1 MGQFLRVNGDY
12 NIKTEEGARITLD
25 TGPNVG
31 SVRVT
36 GDLLVEGATVYVA
49 ATNLDIED
57 NIIVLNKGETGAGV
71 TLDYSG
77 VQIDR
82 GTLGAASFIWNE
94 NIAIPAG
101 SSSTNAGGWQLV
113 SGTDGVYSFSDSR
126 LKLKEILTE
135 STTDSGDLLVIGQGT
150 GVIKVGDRSLGLPP
164 GAPGY
169 ETFVTDDD
177 DVPNKKYVDDTIQNN
192 PTFQVVSDNSRVT
205 VSDKDRLP
213 NIASQPGTLAY
224 LASLPGP
231 SGLPGGYST
240 GGESAVS
247 VIVDGVMNT
256 QFYPNRTEMFDL
268 EFTGSEITTKNY
280 ISSGNI
286 NLRTQGTGRIQTN
299 YALQLDRIAGTPAST
314 ALATVV
320 YSGDP
325 SIGTTGLYYVN
336 DSAEARLQSGE
347 LINKNKALVFSMI
360 F

>member
-77 VQIDR
+77 IQIDR
-82 GTLGAASFIWNE
+82 GTLGATSFIWSE
-94 NIAIPAG
+94 NITIPAG

-126 LKLKEILTE
+126 LKLKEIITE
-135 STTDSGDLLVIGQGT
+135 STTDGGDLLVIGQGT
-150 GVIKVGDRSLGLPP
+150 GVIKVIGTDN
-164 GAPGY
+164 Y
-169 ETFVTDDD
+169 ENQVTHDD

-213 NIASQPGTLAY
+213 NIAAQPGSLAY
-224 LASLPGP
+224 LTATTGF
-231 SGLPGGYST
+231 ST

-247 VIVDGVMNT
+247 VIVDAALNT

-268 EFTGSEITTKNY
+268 EFTESEITTK
-280 ISSGNI
+280 SGITNQNI
-286 NLRTQGTGRIQTN
+286 LIRAQGTGKLQTN
-299 YALQLDRIAGTPAST
+299 YAVQLDSIAGTPAYVID
-314 ALATVV
+314 ATIL
-320 YSGDP
+320 YSATP
-325 SIGTTGLYYVN
+325 SIGTTGVWYVN
-336 DSAEARLQSGE
+336 PSAEARLQSGE

>member
-25 TGPNVG
+25 TGPGVG
-31 SVRVT
+31 SVLVT

-77 VQIDR
+77 IQIDR

-94 NIAIPAG
+94 NIAIPSG

-135 STTDSGDLLVIGQGT
+135 STIDGGDLLLIGQGT
-150 GVIKVGDRSLGLPP
+150 GVLKVGDRGVS
-164 GAPGY
+164 GY
-169 ETFVTDDD
+169 ETLVTDPD
-177 DVPNKKYVDDTIQNN
+177 DVPNKQYVDDTIQNN
-192 PTFQVVSDNSRVT
+192 PTFQVVSDNSRVI
-205 VSDKDRLP
+205 VSDKERLP
-213 NIASQPGTLAY
+213 NIAATPGSLAF
-224 LASLPGP
+224 LSALINPAT
-231 SGLPGGYST
+231 GLPGSYST

-247 VIVDGVMNT
+247 VIVDGALNT

-280 ISSGNI
+280 ITSGNI
-286 NLRTQGTGRIQTN
+286 NLRTQGTGKIQTN
-299 YALQLDRIAGTPAST
+299 YALQLDRIAGTPAFVSS
-314 ALATVV
+314 ATVI

-325 SIGTTGLYYVN
+325 AIGTTGLYYVN
-336 DSAEARLQSGE
+336 DSAEARLRSGE

>member
-31 SVRVT
+31 SVRIT

-77 VQIDR
+77 IQIDR
-82 GTLGAASFIWNE
+82 GTLGATSFIWNE

-101 SSSTNAGGWQLV
+101 SSSTNTGGWQLV
-113 SGTDGVYSFSDSR
+113 SGTGGVYSFSDSR

-150 GVIKVGDRSLGLPP
+150 GVIKVIGTDN
-164 GAPGY
+164 Y
-169 ETFVTDDD
+169 ENQVTHDD

-213 NIASQPGTLAY
+213 NIAAQPGSLAY
-224 LASLPGP
+224 LTATTGF
-231 SGLPGGYST
+231 ST

-247 VIVDGVMNT
+247 VIVDAALNT

-268 EFTGSEITTKNY
+268 EFTESEITTK
-280 ISSGNI
+280 SGITNQNI
-286 NLRTQGTGRIQTN
+286 LIRAQGTGKLQTN
-299 YALQLDRIAGTPAST
+299 YAVQLDSIAGTPAYVT
-314 ALATVV
+314 DATIL
-320 YSGDP
+320 YSATP
-325 SIGTTGLYYVN
+325 SIGTTGVWYVN
-336 DSAEARLQSGE
+336 PSAEARLQSGE

>member
-1 MGQFLRVNGDY
+1 
-12 NIKTEEGARITLD
+12 
-25 TGPNVG
+25 
-31 SVRVT
+31 
-36 GDLLVEGATVYVA
+36 VYVA

-77 VQIDR
+77 IQIDR
-82 GTLGAASFIWNE
+82 GTLGATSFIWSE
-94 NIAIPAG
+94 NITIPAG

-126 LKLKEILTE
+126 LKLKEIITE

-150 GVIKVGDRSLGLPP
+150 GVIKVIGTDN
-164 GAPGY
+164 Y
-169 ETFVTDDD
+169 ENQVTHDD

-213 NIASQPGTLAY
+213 NIAAQPGSLAY
-224 LASLPGP
+224 LTATTGF
-231 SGLPGGYST
+231 ST

-247 VIVDGVMNT
+247 VIVDAALNT

-268 EFTGSEITTKNY
+268 EFTESEITTK
-280 ISSGNI
+280 SGITNQNI
-286 NLRTQGTGRIQTN
+286 LIRAQGTGKLQTN
-299 YALQLDRIAGTPAST
+299 YAVQLDSIVGTPAPVT
-314 ALATVV
+314 DATVL
-320 YSGDP
+320 YSATP
-325 SIGTTGLYYVN
+325 SVGTTGVWYVN
-336 DSAEARLQSGE
+336 PSAEARLQSGE

>member
-77 VQIDR
+77 IQIDR

-94 NIAIPAG
+94 NIPVPAG
-101 SSSTNAGGWQLV
+101 NTAPGAATGGWQLV
-113 SGTDGVYSFSDSR
+113 SGTGGVYSFSDSR
-126 LKLKEILTE
+126 LKLKEIITE
-135 STTDSGDLLVIGQGT
+135 STTDGGDLLVIGQGT
-150 GVIKVGDRSLGLPP
+150 GVIKVIGTDN
-164 GAPGY
+164 Y
-169 ETFVTDDD
+169 ENQVTHDD

-205 VSDKDRLP
+205 VSDKERLP
-213 NIASQPGTLAY
+213 NIAAQPGSLAY
-224 LASLPGP
+224 LTATTGF
-231 SGLPGGYST
+231 ST

-247 VIVDGVMNT
+247 VIVDAALNT
-256 QFYPNRTEMFDL
+256 QFYPNRTEMFSL
-268 EFTGSEITTKNY
+268 EFTGSEITTK
-280 ISSGNI
+280 SGITNQNI
-286 NLRTQGTGRIQTN
+286 NVRTQGTGKLQTN
-299 YALQLDRIAGTPAST
+299 YAVQIDSIAGTPAYVT
-314 ALATVV
+314 DATIL
-320 YSGDP
+320 YSATP
-325 SIGTTGLYYVN
+325 SVGTTGVWYVN
-336 DSAEARLQSGE
+336 PSAEARLQSGE

>member
-36 GDLLVEGATVYVA
+36 GDLVVEGSTVIIE

-77 VQIDR
+77 IEIDR
-82 GTLGAASFIWNE
+82 GTLGAASLIWNE

-101 SSSTNAGGWQLV
+101 SSSSNAGGWQFV
-113 SGTDGVYSFSDSR
+113 SGTGGVYSFSDSR

-135 STTDSGDLLVIGQGT
+135 PTTDSGDLLLIGQGT
-150 GVIKVGDRSLGLPP
+150 GVVKVIGTDN
-164 GAPGY
+164 Y
-169 ETFVTDDD
+169 ENQVTHDD

-205 VSDKDRLP
+205 VSDKERLP
-213 NIASQPGTLAY
+213 NIASQPGSLAY
-224 LASLPGP
+224 LTATTGF
-231 SGLPGGYST
+231 ST
-240 GGESAVS
+240 NGESAVS
-247 VIVDGVMNT
+247 VIVDAALNT

-268 EFTGSEITTKNY
+268 EFTESEITTK
-280 ISSGNI
+280 SGITNQNI
-286 NLRTQGTGRIQTN
+286 NVRTQGTGKLQTN
-299 YALQLDRIAGTPAST
+299 YALQLDSIAGTPAYVT
-314 ALATVV
+314 DATLL
-320 YSGDP
+320 YSATP
-325 SIGTTGLYYVN
+325 SVGTTGVWYVN
-336 DSAEARLQSGE
+336 PTAEARLQSGE

>member
-25 TGPNVG
+25 TGPGVG
-31 SVRVT
+31 SVLVT

-94 NIAIPAG
+94 NIPIPTS

-113 SGTDGVYSFSDSR
+113 SGTGGVYGFSDSR
-126 LKLKEILTE
+126 LKLKEIITE
-135 STTDSGDLLVIGQGT
+135 STIDGGDLLLIGQGT
-150 GVIKVGDRSLGLPP
+150 GVLKVGDRGV
-164 GAPGY
+164 PGY
-169 ETFVTDDD
+169 ETLVIDPD
-177 DVPNKKYVDDTIQNN
+177 DVPNKQYVDDTIQNN

-205 VSDKDRLP
+205 VSDKNRLP
-213 NIASQPGTLAY
+213 NIAAQPGSLAY
-224 LASLPGP
+224 LYAT
-231 SGLPGGYST
+231 T
-240 GGESAVS
+240 GFDTGADGESAVS
-247 VIVDGVMNT
+247 VIVDGALNT
-256 QFYPNRTEMFDL
+256 QFFPNRTEMFDL

-280 ISSGNI
+280 ITEGNI
-286 NLRTQGTGRIQTN
+286 SLRTQGAGRIQIN
-299 YALQLDRIAGTPAST
+299 CPLQLDRIAGTPAYT
-314 ALATVV
+314 ALTTVI

>member
-77 VQIDR
+77 IQIDR
-82 GTLGAASFIWNE
+82 GTLGATSFIRSE
-94 NIAIPAG
+94 NITKTAG

-126 LKLKEILTE
+126 LKLKEIITE
-135 STTDSGDLLVIGQGT
+135 STTDGGDLLVIGQGT
-150 GVIKVGDRSLGLPP
+150 GVIKVIGTDN
-164 GAPGY
+164 Y
-169 ETFVTDDD
+169 ENQVTHDD

-205 VSDKDRLP
+205 VSDKERLP
-213 NIASQPGTLAY
+213 NIAAHPGSLAY
-224 LASLPGP
+224 LTATTGF
-231 SGLPGGYST
+231 ST

-247 VIVDGVMNT
+247 VIVDAALNT

-268 EFTGSEITTKNY
+268 EFTESEITTK
-280 ISSGNI
+280 SGITNQNI
-286 NLRTQGTGRIQTN
+286 LIRAQGTGKLQTN
-299 YALQLDRIAGTPAST
+299 YAVQLDSIAGTPAYVID
-314 ALATVV
+314 ATIL
-320 YSGDP
+320 YSATP
-325 SIGTTGLYYVN
+325 SIGTTGVWYVN
-336 DSAEARLQSGE
+336 PSAEARLQSGE

>member
-12 NIKTEEGARITLD
+12 SIKTEEGARITLD

-36 GDLLVEGATVYVA
+36 GDLVVEGSTVIIE

-77 VQIDR
+77 IEIDR
-82 GTLGAASFIWNE
+82 GSLGEASLIWNE

-101 SSSTNAGGWQLV
+101 SSSSNAGGWQFV
-113 SGTDGVYSFSDSR
+113 SGTGGVYSFSDSR

-135 STTDSGDLLVIGQGT
+135 DTTDSGDLLLIGQGT
-150 GVIKVGDRSLGLPP
+150 GVVKVIGTDN
-164 GAPGY
+164 Y
-169 ETFVTDDD
+169 ENQVTHDD

-205 VSDKDRLP
+205 VSDKERLP
-213 NIASQPGTLAY
+213 NIAAQPGSLAY
-224 LASLPGP
+224 LTATTGF
-231 SGLPGGYST
+231 ST

-247 VIVDGVMNT
+247 VIVDAALNT

-268 EFTGSEITTKNY
+268 EFNSSEITTK
-280 ISSGNI
+280 SGITNQNI
-286 NLRTQGTGRIQTN
+286 NVRTQGTGKLQTN
-299 YALQLDRIAGTPAST
+299 YAVQLDSIAGTPAYVT
-314 ALATVV
+314 DATVL
-320 YSGDP
+320 YSATP
-325 SIGTTGLYYVN
+325 SIGTTGVWYVN
-336 DSAEARLQSGE
+336 PSAEARLRSGE

>member
-12 NIKTEEGARITLD
+12 HIKTEEGARITLD

-36 GDLLVEGATVYVA
+36 GDLVVEGATVVIA

-77 VQIDR
+77 IEIDR
-82 GTLGAASFIWNE
+82 GTLGEASLIWNE

-101 SSSTNAGGWQLV
+101 SSSSNTGGWQFV
-113 SGTDGVYSFSDSR
+113 SGTGGVYSFSDSR

-135 STTDSGDLLVIGQGT
+135 ATTDSGDLLLIGQGT
-150 GVIKVGDRSLGLPP
+150 GVVKVIGTDN
-164 GAPGY
+164 Y
-169 ETFVTDDD
+169 ENQVTHDD

-205 VSDKDRLP
+205 VSDKERLP
-213 NIASQPGTLAY
+213 NIAAQPGSLAY
-224 LASLPGP
+224 LTATTGF
-231 SGLPGGYST
+231 ST

-247 VIVDGVMNT
+247 VIVDAALNT
-256 QFYPNRTEMFDL
+256 QFYPNRTEMFNL
-268 EFTGSEITTKNY
+268 EFTGSEITTK
-280 ISSGNI
+280 SGITNQNI
-286 NLRTQGTGRIQTN
+286 NVRTQGTGKLQTN
-299 YALQLDRIAGTPAST
+299 YAVQLDSIAGTPAYVT
-314 ALATVV
+314 DATVI
-320 YSGDP
+320 YSATP
-325 SIGTTGLYYVN
+325 SVGTTGVWYVN
-336 DSAEARLQSGE
+336 PSAEARLRSGE

>member
-36 GDLLVEGATVYVA
+36 GDLVVEGSTVIIE

-77 VQIDR
+77 IEIDR
-82 GTLGAASFIWNE
+82 GTLGEASLIWNE

-101 SSSTNAGGWQLV
+101 SSSSNAGGWQFV
-113 SGTDGVYSFSDSR
+113 SGTGGVYSFSDSR

-135 STTDSGDLLVIGQGT
+135 STTDFGDLLLIGQGT
-150 GVIKVGDRSLGLPP
+150 GVVKVIGTDN
-164 GAPGY
+164 Y
-169 ETFVTDDD
+169 ENQVTHDD

-205 VSDKDRLP
+205 VSDKERLP
-213 NIASQPGTLAY
+213 NIAAQPGSLAY
-224 LASLPGP
+224 LTATTGF
-231 SGLPGGYST
+231 ST

-247 VIVDGVMNT
+247 VIVDAALNT
-256 QFYPNRTEMFDL
+256 QFYPNRTEMFSL
-268 EFTGSEITTKNY
+268 EFTGSEITTK
-280 ISSGNI
+280 SGITNQNI
-286 NLRTQGTGRIQTN
+286 NVRTQGTGKLQTN
-299 YALQLDRIAGTPAST
+299 YAVQLDSIAGTPAYVT
-314 ALATVV
+314 DATLL
-320 YSGDP
+320 YSATP
-325 SIGTTGLYYVN
+325 SIGTTGVWYVN
-336 DSAEARLQSGE
+336 PTAEARLQSGE

>member
-36 GDLLVEGATVYVA
+36 GDLVVEGATVVIA

-77 VQIDR
+77 IEIDR
-82 GTLGAASFIWNE
+82 GTLGEASLIWNE

-101 SSSTNAGGWQLV
+101 SSSSNTGGWQFV
-113 SGTDGVYSFSDSR
+113 SGTGGVYSFSDSR

-135 STTDSGDLLVIGQGT
+135 STTDSGDLLLIGQGT
-150 GVIKVGDRSLGLPP
+150 GVVKVIGTDN
-164 GAPGY
+164 Y
-169 ETFVTDDD
+169 ENQVTHDD

-205 VSDKDRLP
+205 VSDKERLP
-213 NIASQPGTLAY
+213 NIAAQPGSLAY
-224 LASLPGP
+224 LTATTGF
-231 SGLPGGYST
+231 ST

-247 VIVDGVMNT
+247 VIVDAALNT
-256 QFYPNRTEMFDL
+256 QFYPNRTEMFSL
-268 EFTGSEITTKNY
+268 EFTGSEITTK
-280 ISSGNI
+280 SGITNQNI
-286 NLRTQGTGRIQTN
+286 NVRTQGTGKLQTN
-299 YALQLDRIAGTPAST
+299 YAVQLDSIAGTPAYVT
-314 ALATVV
+314 DATVL
-320 YSGDP
+320 YSATP
-325 SIGTTGLYYVN
+325 SIGTTGVWYVN
-336 DSAEARLQSGE
+336 PSAEARLQSGE

>member
-36 GDLLVEGATVYVA
+36 GDLVVEGATVVIA

-77 VQIDR
+77 IEIDR
-82 GTLGAASFIWNE
+82 GTLGEASLIWNE

-101 SSSTNAGGWQLV
+101 SSSSNTGGWQFV
-113 SGTDGVYSFSDSR
+113 SGTGGIYSFSDSR

-135 STTDSGDLLVIGQGT
+135 STTDGGDLLLIGQGT
-150 GVIKVGDRSLGLPP
+150 GVVKVIGTDN
-164 GAPGY
+164 Y
-169 ETFVTDDD
+169 ENQVTHDD

-213 NIASQPGTLAY
+213 NIAATPGSLAY
-224 LASLPGP
+224 LTAATGF
-231 SGLPGGYST
+231 ST
-240 GGESAVS
+240 NGESAVS
-247 VIVDGVMNT
+247 VIVDATLNT

-268 EFTGSEITTKNY
+268 EFTGSEITTK
-280 ISSGNI
+280 SGITNQNI
-286 NLRTQGTGRIQTN
+286 NVRTQGTGKLQTN
-299 YALQLDRIAGTPAST
+299 YAVQLDSIAGTPAYVT
-314 ALATVV
+314 DATLL
-320 YSGDP
+320 YSATP
-325 SIGTTGLYYVN
+325 SIGTTGVWYVN
-336 DSAEARLQSGE
+336 PTAEARLQSGE

>member
-25 TGPNVG
+25 TGPGVG
-31 SVRVT
+31 SVLVT

-49 ATNLDIED
+49 AENLDIED

-77 VQIDR
+77 IQIDR

-94 NIAIPAG
+94 NIPIPTS

-113 SGTDGVYSFSDSR
+113 SGTGGVYGFSDSR
-126 LKLKEILTE
+126 LKLKEIITE
-135 STTDSGDLLVIGQGT
+135 STVDGGDLLLIGQGT
-150 GVIKVGDRSLGLPP
+150 GVLKVGDRGV
-164 GAPGY
+164 PGY
-169 ETFVTDDD
+169 ETLVIDPD
-177 DVPNKKYVDDTIQNN
+177 DVPNKQYVDDTIQNN

-205 VSDKDRLP
+205 VSDKNRLP
-213 NIASQPGTLAY
+213 NIAAQPGSLAY
-224 LASLPGP
+224 LEGIINPATGTPY
-231 SGLPGGYST
+231 GYST

-247 VIVDGVMNT
+247 VIVDGAVNT
-256 QFYPNRTEMFDL
+256 QFFPNRTEMFDL

-280 ISSGNI
+280 ITDGNI
-286 NLRTQGTGRIQTN
+286 SLRTQGTGRIQTN
-299 YALQLDRIAGTPAST
+299 YALQLDRIAGTPAYT
-314 ALATVV
+314 ALATVI

>member
-36 GDLLVEGATVYVA
+36 GDLVVEGSTVIIE

-77 VQIDR
+77 IEIDR
-82 GTLGAASFIWNE
+82 GSLGEASLIWNE
-94 NIAIPAG
+94 NITIPAG
-101 SSSTNAGGWQLV
+101 SSSSNTGGWQFV
-113 SGTDGVYSFSDSR
+113 SGTGGVYSFSDSR

-135 STTDSGDLLVIGQGT
+135 STTDSGDLLLIGQGT
-150 GVIKVGDRSLGLPP
+150 GVVKVTGTDT
-164 GAPGY
+164 Y
-169 ETFVTDDD
+169 EAQVTDDD
-177 DVPNKKYVDDTIQNN
+177 DIPNKKYVDDTIQNN

-205 VSDKDRLP
+205 VSDKDRSP
-213 NIASQPGTLAY
+213 NIAAQPGSLAY
-224 LASLPGP
+224 LTATTGF
-231 SGLPGGYST
+231 ST

-247 VIVDGVMNT
+247 VIVDAALNT
-256 QFYPNRTEMFDL
+256 QFYPNRTEMFSL
-268 EFTGSEITTKNY
+268 EFTGSEITTKNG
-280 ISSGNI
+280 ITNQNI
-286 NLRTQGTGRIQTN
+286 NVRTQGTGKLQTN
-299 YALQLDRIAGTPAST
+299 YAVQLDSIAGTPAYVT
-314 ALATVV
+314 NATVL
-320 YSGDP
+320 YSNTP
-325 SIGTTGLYYVN
+325 SIGTTGVWYVN
-336 DSAEARLQSGE
+336 PSAEARLQSGE

>member
-36 GDLLVEGATVYVA
+36 GDLVVEGATVVIA

-77 VQIDR
+77 IEIDR
-82 GTLGAASFIWNE
+82 GTLGEASLIWNE

-101 SSSTNAGGWQLV
+101 SSSSNTGGWQFV
-113 SGTDGVYSFSDSR
+113 SGTGGVYSFSDSR

-135 STTDSGDLLVIGQGT
+135 ATTDSGDLLLIGQGT
-150 GVIKVGDRSLGLPP
+150 GVVKVIGTDN
-164 GAPGY
+164 Y
-169 ETFVTDDD
+169 ENQVTHDD

-213 NIASQPGTLAY
+213 NIAAQPGSLAY
-224 LASLPGP
+224 LTATTGF
-231 SGLPGGYST
+231 ST

-247 VIVDGVMNT
+247 VIVDAALNT
-256 QFYPNRTEMFDL
+256 QFYPNRTEMFNL
-268 EFTGSEITTKNY
+268 EFTGSEITTK
-280 ISSGNI
+280 SGITNQNI
-286 NLRTQGTGRIQTN
+286 NVRTQGTGKLQTN
-299 YALQLDRIAGTPAST
+299 YAVQLDSIAGTPAYVT
-314 ALATVV
+314 DATLL
-320 YSGDP
+320 YSATPG
-325 SIGTTGLYYVN
+325 IGTTGVWYVN
-336 DSAEARLQSGE
+336 PTAESRLQSGE

>member
-1 MGQFLRVNGDY
+1 MGQFVQVNGDY
-12 NIKTEEGARITLD
+12 NIKTAEGARITLD
-25 TGPNVG
+25 TGPGVG

-77 VQIDR
+77 IQIDR
-82 GTLGAASFIWNE
+82 GTLGATSFIWSE
-94 NIAIPAG
+94 NITIPAG

-126 LKLKEILTE
+126 LKLKEIITE
-135 STTDSGDLLVIGQGT
+135 STTDGGDLLVIGQGT
-150 GVIKVGDRSLGLPP
+150 GVIKVIGTDN
-164 GAPGY
+164 Y
-169 ETFVTDDD
+169 ENQVTHDD

-205 VSDKDRLP
+205 VSDKDILP
-213 NIASQPGTLAY
+213 NIAAQPGSLAY
-224 LASLPGP
+224 LTATTGF
-231 SGLPGGYST
+231 ST

-247 VIVDGVMNT
+247 VIVDAALNT

-268 EFTGSEITTKNY
+268 EFTESEITTK
-280 ISSGNI
+280 SGITNQNI
-286 NLRTQGTGRIQTN
+286 LIRAQGTGKLQTN
-299 YALQLDRIAGTPAST
+299 YAVQLDSIAGTPAYVID
-314 ALATVV
+314 ATIL
-320 YSGDP
+320 YSATP
-325 SIGTTGLYYVN
+325 SIGTTGVWYVN
-336 DSAEARLQSGE
+336 PSAEARLQSGE

>member
-36 GDLLVEGATVYVA
+36 GDLVVEGSTVIIE

-77 VQIDR
+77 IEIDR
-82 GTLGAASFIWNE
+82 GTLGEASLIWNE

-101 SSSTNAGGWQLV
+101 SSSSNTGGWQFV
-113 SGTDGVYSFSDSR
+113 SGTGGVYSFSDSR

-135 STTDSGDLLVIGQGT
+135 STTDFGDLLLIGQGT
-150 GVIKVGDRSLGLPP
+150 GVVKVIGTDN
-164 GAPGY
+164 Y
-169 ETFVTDDD
+169 ENQVTHDD

-205 VSDKDRLP
+205 VSDKERLP
-213 NIASQPGTLAY
+213 NIGSQPGSLAY
-224 LASLPGP
+224 LTAATGF
-231 SGLPGGYST
+231 ST

-247 VIVDGVMNT
+247 VIVDAALNT

-268 EFTGSEITTKNY
+268 EFTGSEITTK
-280 ISSGNI
+280 SGITNQNI
-286 NLRTQGTGRIQTN
+286 NVRTQGTGKLQTN
-299 YALQLDRIAGTPAST
+299 YAVQLDGIAGTPAYVT
-314 ALATVV
+314 DATLL
-320 YSGDP
+320 YSAAP
-325 SIGTTGLYYVN
+325 SVGTTGVWYVN
-336 DSAEARLQSGE
+336 PSAEARLRSGE

>member
-57 NIIVLNKGETGAGV
+57 NVIVLNKGETGAGV

-94 NIAIPAG
+94 NITVPAG
-101 SSSTNAGGWQLV
+101 SASTNAGGWQLV
-113 SGTDGVYSFSDSR
+113 SGTEGVYSFADSR
-126 LKLKEILTE
+126 LKLKEIITE
-135 STTDSGDLLVIGQGT
+135 PTIDGGDLLMIGQGT
-150 GVIKVGDRSLGLPP
+150 GVIKVIGTDN
-164 GAPGY
+164 Y
-169 ETFVTDDD
+169 ENQVTHDD
-177 DVPNKKYVDDTIQNN
+177 DVPNKKYVDDSIQNN
-192 PTFQVVSDNSRVT
+192 PTFQVVSDNSRVI

-213 NIASQPGTLAY
+213 NIAATPGSLAF
-224 LASLPGP
+224 LTATT
-231 SGLPGGYST
+231 GYST
-240 GGESAVS
+240 FGESGVS
-247 VIVDGVMNT
+247 VIVDQSLNT

-268 EFTGSEITTKNY
+268 EFNGSEITTK
-280 ISSGNI
+280 SGITNQNI
-286 NLRTQGTGRIQTN
+286 NVRTQGTGKLQTN
-299 YALQLDRIAGTPAST
+299 YAVQIDNIAGTPAYVTS
-314 ALATVV
+314 ATLL
-320 YSGDP
+320 YSATPD
-325 SIGTTGLYYVN
+325 IATTGIWYVN
-336 DSAEARLQSGE
+336 PSAEARLRSGE

>member
-36 GDLLVEGATVYVA
+36 GDLVVEGSTVVIA

-77 VQIDR
+77 IEIDR
-82 GTLGAASFIWNE
+82 GTLGDAALIWNE
-94 NIAIPAG
+94 NIPIPAG
-101 SSSTNAGGWQLV
+101 SSSSNTGGWQFV
-113 SGTDGVYSFSDSR
+113 SGTGGVYSFSDSR

-135 STTDSGDLLVIGQGT
+135 ATTDSGDLLLIGQGT
-150 GVIKVGDRSLGLPP
+150 GVVKVTGTDT
-164 GAPGY
+164 Y
-169 ETFVTDDD
+169 EAQVTDDD
-177 DVPNKKYVDDTIQNN
+177 DIPNKKYVDDAIQNN

-213 NIASQPGTLAY
+213 NIAAQPGSLAY
-224 LASLPGP
+224 LTATTGF
-231 SGLPGGYST
+231 ST

-247 VIVDGVMNT
+247 VIVDAALNT
-256 QFYPNRTEMFDL
+256 QFYPNRTEMFSL
-268 EFTGSEITTKNY
+268 EFTGSEITTK
-280 ISSGNI
+280 SGITNQNI
-286 NLRTQGTGRIQTN
+286 NVRTQGTGKLQTN
-299 YALQLDRIAGTPAST
+299 YALQLDSIAGTPAYVT
-314 ALATVV
+314 DATLL
-320 YSGDP
+320 YSATP
-325 SIGTTGLYYVN
+325 SIGTTGVWYVN
-336 DSAEARLQSGE
+336 PSAEARLQSVE

>member
-36 GDLLVEGATVYVA
+36 GDLVVEGSTVIIE

-77 VQIDR
+77 IEIDR
-82 GTLGAASFIWNE
+82 GTLGEASLIWNE

-101 SSSTNAGGWQLV
+101 SSSSNAGGWQFV
-113 SGTDGVYSFSDSR
+113 SGTGGVYSFSDSR

-135 STTDSGDLLVIGQGT
+135 DTTDSGDLLLIGQGT
-150 GVIKVGDRSLGLPP
+150 GVVKVIGTDN
-164 GAPGY
+164 Y
-169 ETFVTDDD
+169 ENQVTHDD

-213 NIASQPGTLAY
+213 NIAAQPGSLAY
-224 LASLPGP
+224 LTATTGF
-231 SGLPGGYST
+231 ST

-247 VIVDGVMNT
+247 VIIDAALNT

-268 EFTGSEITTKNY
+268 EFTGSEITTK
-280 ISSGNI
+280 SGITNQNI
-286 NLRTQGTGRIQTN
+286 NVRTQGTGKLQTN
-299 YALQLDRIAGTPAST
+299 YAVQLDSIAGTPAYVT
-314 ALATVV
+314 DATLL
-320 YSGDP
+320 YSATP
-325 SIGTTGLYYVN
+325 SIGTTGVWYVN
-336 DSAEARLQSGE
+336 PTAEARLRSGE

>member
-36 GDLLVEGATVYVA
+36 GDLVVEGSTVIIE

-77 VQIDR
+77 IEIDR
-82 GTLGAASFIWNE
+82 GSLGEASLIWNE

-101 SSSTNAGGWQLV
+101 SSSSNAGGWQFV
-113 SGTDGVYSFSDSR
+113 SGTGGVYSFSDSR

-135 STTDSGDLLVIGQGT
+135 ATTDSGDLLLIGQGT
-150 GVIKVGDRSLGLPP
+150 GVVKVTGTDT
-164 GAPGY
+164 Y
-169 ETFVTDDD
+169 EAQVTDDD
-177 DVPNKKYVDDTIQNN
+177 DIPNKKYVDDTIQNN

-213 NIASQPGTLAY
+213 NIAAQPGSLAY
-224 LASLPGP
+224 LTATTGF
-231 SGLPGGYST
+231 ST

-247 VIVDGVMNT
+247 VIVDAALNT
-256 QFYPNRTEMFDL
+256 QFYPNRTEMFSL
-268 EFTGSEITTKNY
+268 EFTGSEITTK
-280 ISSGNI
+280 SGITNQNI
-286 NLRTQGTGRIQTN
+286 NVRTQGTGKLQTN
-299 YALQLDRIAGTPAST
+299 YAVQLDSIAGTPAYVT
-314 ALATVV
+314 DATLL
-320 YSGDP
+320 YSATP
-325 SIGTTGLYYVN
+325 SIGTTGVWYVN
-336 DSAEARLQSGE
+336 PSAEARLRSGE

>member
-82 GTLGAASFIWNE
+82 GTLGATSFIWNE
-94 NIAIPAG
+94 NITIPAG
-101 SSSTNAGGWQLV
+101 SSSTNTGGWQLV
-113 SGTDGVYSFSDSR
+113 SGTGGVYSFSDSR
-126 LKLKEILTE
+126 LKLKEIITE

-150 GVIKVGDRSLGLPP
+150 GVIKVIGTDN
-164 GAPGY
+164 Y
-169 ETFVTDDD
+169 ENQVTHDD

-213 NIASQPGTLAY
+213 NIAAQPGSLAY
-224 LASLPGP
+224 LTATTGF
-231 SGLPGGYST
+231 ST

-247 VIVDGVMNT
+247 VIVDAALNT

-268 EFTGSEITTKNY
+268 EFTESEITTK
-280 ISSGNI
+280 SGITNQNI
-286 NLRTQGTGRIQTN
+286 LIRAQGTGKLQTN
-299 YALQLDRIAGTPAST
+299 YAVQLDSIVGTPAPVT
-314 ALATVV
+314 DATVL
-320 YSGDP
+320 YSATP
-325 SIGTTGLYYVN
+325 SVGTTGVWYVN
-336 DSAEARLQSGE
+336 PSAEARLQSGE

>member
-77 VQIDR
+77 IQIDR
-82 GTLGAASFIWNE
+82 GTLGATSFIWNE

-101 SSSTNAGGWQLV
+101 SSSTNTGGWQLV
-113 SGTDGVYSFSDSR
+113 SGTGGVYSFSDSR

-135 STTDSGDLLVIGQGT
+135 STTDGGDLLVIGQGT
-150 GVIKVGDRSLGLPP
+150 GVIKVIGTDN
-164 GAPGY
+164 Y
-169 ETFVTDDD
+169 ENQVTHDD

-205 VSDKDRLP
+205 VSDKERLP
-213 NIASQPGTLAY
+213 NIGSQPGSLAY
-224 LASLPGP
+224 LTAATGF
-231 SGLPGGYST
+231 ST

-247 VIVDGVMNT
+247 VIVDAALNT

-268 EFTGSEITTKNY
+268 EFTESEITTK
-280 ISSGNI
+280 SGITNQNI
-286 NLRTQGTGRIQTN
+286 LIRAQGTGKLQTN
-299 YALQLDRIAGTPAST
+299 YAVQLDSIAGTPAYVT
-314 ALATVV
+314 DATLL
-320 YSGDP
+320 YSATP
-325 SIGTTGLYYVN
+325 SVGTTGVWYVN
-336 DSAEARLQSGE
+336 PSAEARLRSGE

>member
-36 GDLLVEGATVYVA
+36 GDLVVEGATVVIA

-77 VQIDR
+77 IEIDR
-82 GTLGAASFIWNE
+82 GTLGEASLIWNE

-101 SSSTNAGGWQLV
+101 SSSTNAGGWQFV
-113 SGTDGVYSFSDSR
+113 SGSDGVYSFSDSR

-135 STTDSGDLLVIGQGT
+135 PTTDFGDLLLIGQGT
-150 GVIKVGDRSLGLPP
+150 GVVKVIGTDN
-164 GAPGY
+164 Y
-169 ETFVTDDD
+169 ENQVTHDD

-205 VSDKDRLP
+205 VSDKERLP
-213 NIASQPGTLAY
+213 NIAAQPGSLAY
-224 LASLPGP
+224 LTATTGF
-231 SGLPGGYST
+231 ST

-247 VIVDGVMNT
+247 VIVDAALNT
-256 QFYPNRTEMFDL
+256 QFYLNRTEMFDL
-268 EFTGSEITTKNY
+268 EFTGSEITTK
-280 ISSGNI
+280 SGITNQNI
-286 NLRTQGTGRIQTN
+286 NVRTQGTGKLQTN
-299 YALQLDRIAGTPAST
+299 YAVQLDTIAGTPAYVT
-314 ALATVV
+314 DATVL
-320 YSGDP
+320 YSATP
-325 SIGTTGLYYVN
+325 SIGTTGVWYVN
-336 DSAEARLQSGE
+336 PSAEARLRSGE

>member
-36 GDLLVEGATVYVA
+36 GDLVVEGATVVIA

-77 VQIDR
+77 IEIDR
-82 GTLGAASFIWNE
+82 GSLGEASLIWNE

-101 SSSTNAGGWQLV
+101 SSSSNTGGWQFV
-113 SGTDGVYSFSDSR
+113 SGTGGVYSFSDSR

-135 STTDSGDLLVIGQGT
+135 PTTDSGDLLLIGQGT
-150 GVIKVGDRSLGLPP
+150 GVVKVIGTDN
-164 GAPGY
+164 Y
-169 ETFVTDDD
+169 ENQVTHDD

-213 NIASQPGTLAY
+213 NIAAQPGSLAY
-224 LASLPGP
+224 LTATTGF
-231 SGLPGGYST
+231 ST

-247 VIVDGVMNT
+247 VIVDAALNT
-256 QFYPNRTEMFDL
+256 QFYPNRTEMFSL
-268 EFTGSEITTKNY
+268 EFTGSEITTK
-280 ISSGNI
+280 SGITNQNI
-286 NLRTQGTGRIQTN
+286 NVRTQGTGKLQTN
-299 YALQLDRIAGTPAST
+299 YAVQLDSIAGTPAYVT
-314 ALATVV
+314 DATLL
-320 YSGDP
+320 YSATP
-325 SIGTTGLYYVN
+325 SIGTTGVWYVN
-336 DSAEARLQSGE
+336 PTAEARLQSGE

>member
-77 VQIDR
+77 IQIDR
-82 GTLGAASFIWNE
+82 GTLGATSFIWSE
-94 NIAIPAG
+94 NITIPTG

-126 LKLKEILTE
+126 LKLKEIITE
-135 STTDSGDLLVIGQGT
+135 STTDGGDLLVIGQGT
-150 GVIKVGDRSLGLPP
+150 GVIKVIGTDN
-164 GAPGY
+164 Y
-169 ETFVTDDD
+169 ENQVTHDD

-213 NIASQPGTLAY
+213 NIAAQPGSLAY
-224 LASLPGP
+224 LTATTGF
-231 SGLPGGYST
+231 ST

-247 VIVDGVMNT
+247 VIVDAALNT

-268 EFTGSEITTKNY
+268 EFTESEITTK
-280 ISSGNI
+280 SGITNQNI
-286 NLRTQGTGRIQTN
+286 LIRAQGTGKLQTN
-299 YALQLDRIAGTPAST
+299 YAVQLDSIAGTPAYVID
-314 ALATVV
+314 ATIL
-320 YSGDP
+320 YSATP
-325 SIGTTGLYYVN
+325 SIGTTGVWYVN
-336 DSAEARLQSGE
+336 PSAEARLQSGE